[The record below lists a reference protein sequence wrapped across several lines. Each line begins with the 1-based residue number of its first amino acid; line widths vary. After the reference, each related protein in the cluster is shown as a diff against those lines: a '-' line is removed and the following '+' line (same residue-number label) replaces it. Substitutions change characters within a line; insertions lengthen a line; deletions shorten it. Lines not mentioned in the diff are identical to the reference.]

1 MLDLTLVSSYDRPRG
16 SRTVAG
22 LPCLLADIPKEQE
35 GRKRFRTF
43 GPEYAP
49 SLFSGLV
56 PCIDALWIRP
66 GSGELKHR
74 FADAESRLADA
85 ESRNAYLQ
93 ISAASTAPSS
103 TIWMLASP
111 TWSLE

>member
-1 MLDLTLVSSYDRPRG
+1 KISEAG
-16 SRTVAG
+16 SIVDVPKVAG
-22 LPCLLADIPKEQE
+22 ESKAV
-35 GRKRFRTF
+35 RTF

-56 PCIDALWIRP
+56 SCIDALWIRP

-74 FADAESRLADA
+74 LADAESRLADA
-85 ESRNAYLQ
+85 ENRNAHLQ
-93 ISAASTAPSS
+93 TPADSTAPSS

-111 TWSLE
+111 TWSLA